1 MTQPNSLK
9 QQQAHRMLEL
19 LAIARQRYLEAGGD
33 PLTIPS
39 GRKDDDYMT
48 DQERQEA
55 LALGRQIF
63 DEEYTNNFLMQ
74 RRNTQTAPS
83 KVE

>member
-9 QQQAHRMLEL
+9 QQQAQIMLEL

-33 PLTIPS
+33 PLTTPS
-39 GRKDDDYMT
+39 GRKGDDYMT
-48 DQERQEA
+48 DKERQEA

-74 RRNTQTAPS
+74 RRNSQTAPF
-83 KVE
+83 KVQ